1 MDNYIRDKYERK
13 LFLSD
18 SSPGPMSLISSLK
31 ETKNNLIDSEFSYGR
46 DDSNTFKDSFSDS
59 STGSNYSKQLLL
71 LSEMGF
77 TDHEFNFKTLKAAN
91 GNMQDVLEIIVA
103 ANQKQKRKIVENNI
117 FDEIEQ
123 VKPVHNSSVPL
134 ENLNEKT
141 SVLMDDWR
149 YNDESKE
156 KNLFPTIIKD
166 KDIDEKM
173 PSENNNIHI
182 SISSNHNNPWD
193 NNIEQRE
200 AEIQS
205 ASEIELPKKIED
217 PFDMYKSFKTN
228 SSDNY
233 FDNPW

>member
-18 SSPGPMSLISSLK
+18 SSQLNSSLK
-31 ETKNNLIDSEFSYGR
+31 EKENPKNKLIDSEFSYGC

-59 STGSNYSKQLLL
+59 STGPNYSKQLLL

-103 ANQKQKRKIVENNI
+103 ANQKQKRKIVGNNI

-123 VKPVHNSSVPL
+123 VNPILNSSLPL
-134 ENLNEKT
+134 NNLNEKT
-141 SVLMDDWR
+141 SVLIDDWG
-149 YNDESKE
+149 YSDESIGRKS
-156 KNLFPTIIKD
+156 LSHVTIKD
-166 KDIDEKM
+166 KDIDKKIFV
-173 PSENNNIHI
+173 ENNH
-182 SISSNHNNPWD
+182 ISSNHDNPWD
-193 NNIEQRE
+193 NSFIEQRE
-200 AEIQS
+200 NKTQS
-205 ASEIELPKKIED
+205 APEIEVQEKITED
-217 PFDMYKSFKTN
+217 HFDTYKSFKTS

>member
-18 SSPGPMSLISSLK
+18 SSQLNLSLK
-31 ETKNNLIDSEFSYGR
+31 EKENSKNNLIDSEFSYGC
-46 DDSNTFKDSFSDS
+46 DDSNNFKDSFSDF
-59 STGSNYSKQLLL
+59 STGPNYSKQLLL

-123 VKPVHNSSVPL
+123 VNPVLNSSLPL
-134 ENLNEKT
+134 DNVNGKI
-141 SVLMDDWR
+141 SVLMDDWGHS
-149 YNDESKE
+149 DGSKE
-156 KNLFPTIIKD
+156 KIAKKSLSPVTIKD
-166 KDIDEKM
+166 KYVDEKM
-173 PSENNNIHI
+173 SVETN
-182 SISSNHNNPWD
+182 ISSNHNNPWD
-193 NNIEQRE
+193 NSCIEQRE
-200 AEIQS
+200 AETQS
-205 ASEIELPKKIED
+205 ASEIELQKKIED
-217 PFDMYKSFKTN
+217 PFDTYKSFKTS

>member
-18 SSPGPMSLISSLK
+18 SSQLNLSLNEKNNS
-31 ETKNNLIDSEFSYGR
+31 KNNLIDSEFSYGHN
-46 DDSNTFKDSFSDS
+46 DSNTFKDSFSDC
-59 STGSNYSKQLLL
+59 STGPNYSKQLSL

-123 VKPVHNSSVPL
+123 VNPVLNSSLDNV
-134 ENLNEKT
+134 NEKI

-149 YNDESKE
+149 HSDGSKE
-156 KNLFPTIIKD
+156 KIVEKNMSPITIKD
-166 KDIDEKM
+166 KYVDEEM
-173 PSENNNIHI
+173 PAEIIN
-182 SISSNHNNPWD
+182 ISSEHNNPWD
-193 NNIEQRE
+193 NSCNEQRE
-200 AEIQS
+200 TETQS
-205 ASEIELPKKIED
+205 GSEIELQKKIED
-217 PFDMYKSFKTN
+217 PFDAYKSFKTS